1 MTLIKWKPKQLSI
14 NEFDQMINNIFNDGW
29 NFNSQNTSQLPAVD
43 IAENN
48 DKFIL
53 SADFPGFE
61 KKDINL
67 SIEDGVLRL
76 SATKDDGHSDVNYT
90 LKERESV
97 KMERSFT
104 LPESILEKKIDAKF
118 KNGMLQINIPKAE
131 EVKPDVQKIKI
142 S

>member
-1 MTLIKWKPKQLSI
+1 MTLIKWKPKQLTI

-43 IAENN
+43 IAENK

-61 KKDINL
+61 KKDITL

-76 SATKDDGHSDVNYT
+76 SATKDDGHSDVNYM